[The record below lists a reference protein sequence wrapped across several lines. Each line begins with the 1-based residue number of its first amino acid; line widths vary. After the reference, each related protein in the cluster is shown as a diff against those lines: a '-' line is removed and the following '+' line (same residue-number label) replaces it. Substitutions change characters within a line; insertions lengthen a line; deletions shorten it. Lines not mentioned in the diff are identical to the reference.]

1 MTIKAIVNNY
11 LMKGDSGLRSEKA
24 PYAIAGR
31 RKMRYL
37 NIGRVG
43 GRVRK
48 ERRRVSRHVP
58 SDRRQQEPQMM

>member
-1 MTIKAIVNNY
+1 VK
-11 LMKGDSGLRSEKA
+11 KA